1 MFSGVER
8 HASFA
13 KINNFSMNENS
24 YFKTVL
30 RMNFKE
36 LKWFTNDFDQTYRFY
51 KTRAYLRN
59 VHDFLMGTGD
69 TVEVIRHNRG
79 DSIQSRG
86 FDTVEV
92 IRHSRGDSHSRV
104 EVIRHSRGDSTLK
117 TVYTG

>member
-1 MFSGVER
+1 
-8 HASFA
+8 
-13 KINNFSMNENS
+13 
-24 YFKTVL
+24 
-30 RMNFKE
+30 MNFKE

-51 KTRAYLRN
+51 KSRAYLRN

-69 TVEVIRHNRG
+69 TVEVIRHSRG
-79 DSIQSRG
+79 DSTQSRL

-92 IRHSRGDSHSRV
+92 IHTV